1 MHPRFPRVLLY
12 LENVHSFYMETVYQT
27 LYLNKKNGLR
37 SEILVD
43 DIVRLQ
49 G

>member
-1 MHPRFPRVLLY
+1 
-12 LENVHSFYMETVYQT
+12 METVYQT